1 MKLLQLLGVRWFAL
15 TCLFLT
21 AALAPASVSDE
32 QDSLQWLRQ
41 HAIPIQTVEA
51 GHGFADLQPL
61 DKVVGDARIVELGEA
76 THGTRE
82 FFQMKHRMVEFLA
95 SQKGFTIFSIEA
107 NMPEAYRLN
116 DYVLNGVGDPKELLK
131 GMYFWTWNTEEVL
144 DMILW
149 MREFNKAG
157 KGRIEFTGFDMQTP
171 TVSIEI
177 VRKFTMSMDRPY
189 YDATLN
195 ALYYDVSAASPQPQ
209 AAFGVAT
216 ANFPAQAALGKHVT
230 LSGYIRSED
239 VAGGYAGLWVRA
251 DGPQGP
257 LAFGDMHN
265 QGVVDKSD
273 WTRYQVS
280 IDVPANA
287 TKIYFGVLNTGTGSA
302 WFDSLKVDIDRVPY
316 TDDTAFDLGF
326 ESNTPRGFKTGGEGY
341 EVTLDSTVA
350 QTGKQSLRIKRLAPP
365 PPSANVIAAGKAQVD
380 KCSAVVDYLET
391 NRSRYLEAGSTT
403 KDLDWVIQN
412 ARLVLQFAQ
421 LKAGVKTRDQS
432 MADNVKWIADHN
444 PDAKIVLWAHN
455 GHISNTGY
463 GGMSSMGSYLRKMFG
478 SQLVN
483 FGFAFNQGSFR
494 AYDQVSQVRPFT
506 VDPAP
511 EGTLDRTLAA
521 VGIPVFAVD
530 LRQLP
535 KQGSIA
541 QWFSITPKSRNIGA
555 AYSDKLAPY
564 LWTTDPVNAQFDVLL
579 FVEKTTSAHP
589 NP

>member
-1 MKLLQLLGVRWFAL
+1 MKRMQSSGVRWFAFTFL
-15 TCLFLT
+15 LLT
-21 AALAPASVSDE
+21 AALAPASTGDE
-32 QDSLQWLRQ
+32 QASLQWLRM

-51 GHGFADLQPL
+51 GHGFADMQPL
-61 DKVVGDARIVELGEA
+61 NKVVGDARVVELGEA

-157 KGRIEFTGFDMQTP
+157 KGRIEFTGFDMQYSA
-171 TVSIEI
+171 VSAEI
-177 VRKFTMSMDRPY
+177 VRKFVMSMDRPY

-195 ALYYDVSAASPQPQ
+195 GLYNDVSAASPQQQ

-230 LSGYIRSED
+230 LAGYIRSKD

-257 LAFGDMHN
+257 LAFGDMHEP
-265 QGVVDKSD
+265 GVVGKSD
-273 WTRYQVS
+273 WTRYEVS
-280 IDVPANA
+280 IAVPANA
-287 TKIYFGVLNTGTGSA
+287 TKIYFGVLNTGSGSA
-302 WFDSLKVDIDRVPY
+302 WFDSLKIEIGGVPY
-316 TDDTAFDLGF
+316 TDDAAFDLGF
-326 ESNTPRGFKTGGEGY
+326 ESSAPRGFYTGGEGY
-341 EVTLDSTVA
+341 EVTVDSAVA
-350 QTGKQSLRIKRLAPP
+350 QSGKQSLRIKRLPP
-365 PPSANVIAAGKAQVD
+365 PPSSASAISAGGSQVD
-380 KCSAVVDYLET
+380 NCSAVVDYLEA
-391 NRSRYLEAGSTT
+391 NRSRYIEAGTT
-403 KDLDWVIQN
+403 PKDLDWVIQN
-412 ARLVLQFAQ
+412 ARLVLEYAQ
-421 LKAGVKTRDQS
+421 LKAGTQTRDHS

-444 PDAKIVLWAHN
+444 PDAKIVIWAHN

-463 GGMSSMGSYLRKMFG
+463 GGISSMGSYLRKMFG

-483 FGFAFNQGSFR
+483 FGFAFNQGSFQ
-494 AYDQVSQVRPFT
+494 AMEMGKSLHPFT

-535 KQGSIA
+535 KGGPVA
-541 QWFSITPKSRNIGA
+541 QWFAQAHPSRSIGA
-555 AYSDKLAPY
+555 AYSDSLAPS
-564 LWTTDPVNAQFDVLL
+564 LWSPGPAKDDFDVLL
-579 FVEKTTSAHP
+579 FVEKTAAAHP